1 MEVAFWCVLVM
12 GVLPVVTVGIAK
24 ARGVDNHAP
33 RDWAQSID
41 GYRKRA
47 YAAHLNHY
55 EAFPLFA
62 AAVLVAATQGAPMA
76 TVNALAVAVVAARL
90 IYTACYVADLATL
103 RSLVWLT
110 GWGLTI
116 AIFVLPAV

>member
-1 MEVAFWCVLVM
+1 MELAFWCVLVM
-12 GVLPVVTVGIAK
+12 GVMPVVTVGIAK

-33 RDWAQSID
+33 RDWAQTID

-76 TVNALAVAVVAARL
+76 TVNALALAVVAARL
-90 IYTACYVADLATL
+90 VYTACYVADLATL
-103 RSLVWLT
+103 RSLVWLA

-116 AIFVLPAV
+116 AIFVLPAL

>member
-1 MEVAFWCVLVM
+1 MELAFWCVLVM
-12 GVLPVVTVGIAK
+12 GVMPVVTVGIAK

-33 RDWAQSID
+33 RDWAQTID

-103 RSLVWLT
+103 RSLVWLA

-116 AIFVLPAV
+116 AIFVLPAL

>member
-1 MEVAFWCVLVM
+1 M
-12 GVLPVVTVGIAK
+12 GVMPVVTVGIAK

-33 RDWAQSID
+33 RDWAQTID

-76 TVNALAVAVVAARL
+76 AVNALAAAVVAARL
-90 IYTACYVADLATL
+90 VYTACYVADFATL
-103 RSLVWLT
+103 RSLVWLA
-110 GWGLTI
+110 GWGLTL

>member
-1 MEVAFWCVLVM
+1 MELAFWCVLVM

-33 RDWAQSID
+33 RDWAQTID

-76 TVNALAVAVVAARL
+76 TVNALAGAVVTARL
-90 IYTACYVADLATL
+90 LYTACYIADLATL
-103 RSLVWLT
+103 RSLVWLA